1 MPPSDAV
8 PDAQS
13 PTAPFPHP
21 SDTPLLSEEQQLAFF
36 DAAMS
41 SCETATSRAGVV
53 VRHIDVAGTSVQLV
67 FSGDRLV
74 PSLFPALAH
83 LELPVT
89 GPADVSLHIWDTEST
104 GVAVPPP
111 PVRWENFTDRG
122 DIWGLSSRRVR
133 SAFHWIEC
141 SLNLLDLQRRV
152 GMFWVRS
159 DEQLPYWTKAS
170 PLRTLLHWWTK
181 ANGAHLLHA
190 AAVGDESGALLITGK
205 GGVGKSTTA
214 LACLTSGMQY
224 VADDYLVVRLDPEPR
239 VYSLYSTAKLD
250 RPQLARFPQLA
261 RLVRNAE
268 TPDDKAVVQLYP
280 DLKSQI
286 SRSLPLKAIAQPSF
300 SGERDTSFEPASP
313 LGLQRAASF
322 TTLSQLP
329 HAGHATHLFVERLV
343 AAVPGF
349 SIRLGTDLDRLPQH
363 IGEFLRSPVS
373 ALRARAD
380 AAPVAAAGTRPLV
393 SVIIP
398 VYNGAAFVADA
409 VRAVTRQAYP
419 AFEIIV
425 VDDGSTE
432 DVAAALRDVPVDV
445 RLFRQEN
452 AGAASARNRGIRDAS
467 GGFIAFLDVDD
478 LWPPGNLGAMVD
490 HLLENPEAD
499 VVRGRAQVTRY
510 TSAGDPGEY
519 LGNPAESFPH
529 YIGAGLYRRRAF
541 ERVGLFDA
549 DLRFGEDTDWYA
561 RAAEKELA
569 ILQLD
574 EVTLFVR
581 RHDGNMTKGKTIVE
595 LNQLRLFK
603 KMIDRR
609 RGE

>member
-1 MPPSDAV
+1 MPV
-8 PDAQS
+8 PDA
-13 PTAPFPHP
+13 PEAPDANGPLPHR
-21 SDTPLLSEEQQLAFF
+21 SDTPPLSEEQQLAFF

-41 SCETATSRAGVV
+41 CCETAMSRAGRI
-53 VRHIDVAGTSVQLV
+53 VRHLDVADTRVELV

-74 PSLFPALAH
+74 PALFPALAH
-83 LELPVT
+83 LEIPVT
-89 GPADVSLHIWDTEST
+89 GTADVSLHLWDTEST
-104 GVAVPPP
+104 GVAAPPP
-111 PVRWENFTDRG
+111 PVRWECFTDRG
-122 DIWGLSSRRVR
+122 DIWGLSSRRIR

-141 SLNLLDLQRRV
+141 SLNLLDLQRRI

-190 AAVGDESGALLITGK
+190 AAVGNEDGALLITGK

-224 VADDYLVVRLDPEPR
+224 VADDYLVVRVDPEPR

-250 RPQLARFPQLA
+250 RPQLERFPQLA
-261 RLVRNAE
+261 RLVRNRD
-268 TPDDKAVVQLYP
+268 TSDDKAVVHLYP
-280 DLKSQI
+280 ELAGQI

-300 SGERDTSFEPASP
+300 SGERETTFGPASP
-313 LGLQRAASF
+313 LSLLRAASF

-329 HAGHATHLFVERLV
+329 HAGHATHRFVERLV

-349 SIRLGTDLDRLPQH
+349 SIRLGTELDRMPRD
-363 IGEFLRSPVS
+363 IGEFLRSPMP
-373 ALRARAD
+373 ALRARAN
-380 AAPVAAAGTRPLV
+380 ATPVAAARARPLV

-398 VYNGAAFVADA
+398 VYNGAAFIADA
-409 VRAVTRQAYP
+409 VRAVTRQDYS

-432 DVAAALRDVPVDV
+432 DIAAALRDVPVDV

-452 AGAASARNRGIRDAS
+452 AGAAAARNRGIRDAS
-467 GGFIAFLDVDD
+467 GDFIAFLDVDD

-490 HLLENPEAD
+490 HLLARPEVD

-510 TSAGDPGEY
+510 TTAVEPGEY

-529 YIGAGLYRRRAF
+529 YIGAGVYRRRAF
-541 ERVGLFDA
+541 EQVGLFDA
-549 DLRFGEDTDWYA
+549 DLRFGEDTDWYT
-561 RAAEKELA
+561 RAAEKKLA

-581 RHDGNMTKGKTIVE
+581 RHDGNMTRGKTIVE

-609 RGE
+609 RSE